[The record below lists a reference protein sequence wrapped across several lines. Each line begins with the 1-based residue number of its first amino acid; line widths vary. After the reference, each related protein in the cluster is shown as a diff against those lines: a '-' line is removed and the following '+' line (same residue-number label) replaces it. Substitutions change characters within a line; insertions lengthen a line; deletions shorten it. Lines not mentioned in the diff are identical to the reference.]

1 MARMVALALLLF
13 CPSLATAGQT
23 AGASERAHKAAQRQ
37 VIVFQA
43 AVSSR
48 TTYSGLHVE
57 VVRLGEDTDVE
68 LTDDGSQPGDL
79 AWDGV
84 YTGQMVGDYSRYVNA
99 RLVGTKDDGTQD
111 VLFAGMVRTDDRRLD
126 TVGWQVMMTPRG
138 WEALRVPVS
147 YPGKALIVVSG
158 LPLLVAYGWGA
169 LLLFY
174 VFLLT
179 KLRGTQP

>member
-1 MARMVALALLLF
+1 MACMVALALLLA
-13 CPSLATAGQT
+13 CPSLATARPAAEPSG
-23 AGASERAHKAAQRQ
+23 RALNAAQRQ

-57 VVRLGEDTDVE
+57 LVRLGDDTDVE

-84 YTGQMVGDYSRYVNA
+84 YTGQVVGDYSRYVNA

-111 VLFAGMVRTDDRRLD
+111 VLFAGMVRTDDQRLD
-126 TVGWQVMMTPRG
+126 IIGWQVMMTPRG

-158 LPLLVAYGWGA
+158 LPILIAYGWGA
-169 LLLFY
+169 LLLLY
-174 VFLLT
+174 VFLLA
-179 KLRGTQP
+179 KLRSTQP